1 MANKLTLS
9 NILPEGLNNRD
20 FQRFDP
26 KRISGPHQMPIL
38 FVPNLKKAEDGEK
51 ATTVQLTIANAR
63 KSVPVFGGGNTEDI
77 LLLILRHD
85 GFIKHKKYRQHFDED
100 TRTLNG
106 ARARL
111 ALLNEGQDGYEA
123 AKDAVTALEARLNN
137 YVEDSFMMMEQ
148 LLSEGLVPEWQK
160 VTREVCDSTTYVDL
174 NGVEH
179 ANVAARGKN
188 WDTLKICYYEILKW
202 HVRPNAAELLR
213 AYLTTCVRMAY
224 TGVTVKQYIGRVLQL
239 NEYLSML
246 PCLKHCKDSP
256 AGMPHANVKLTELEL
271 CPIILSGIPTSLSL
285 PYWANKGLF
294 HFAIE
299 VGPLVDELEAIEP
312 QVAASK
318 ELSNKKDNSKDN
330 GGKPAAKKGG
340 NGKGYAKKKD
350 NRIPRKSDDSRS
362 SKRQKKHCDKCAKF
376 SPATAGTHN
385 TSDCFKWNDDGSRRG
400 GGGGGNT
407 TNYAE
412 MFTAFQALQSLQKK
426 SEKESKKKKRKQ
438 VSSDDESYD
447 SS

>member
-1 MANKLTLS
+1 MSK
-9 NILPEGLNNRD
+9 
-20 FQRFDP
+20 
-26 KRISGPHQMPIL
+26 
-38 FVPNLKKAEDGEK
+38 
-51 ATTVQLTIANAR
+51 
-63 KSVPVFGGGNTEDI
+63 
-77 LLLILRHD
+77 
-85 GFIKHKKYRQHFDED
+85 
-100 TRTLNG
+100 
-106 ARARL
+106 
-111 ALLNEGQDGYEA
+111 
-123 AKDAVTALEARLNN
+123 
-137 YVEDSFMMMEQ
+137 
-148 LLSEGLVPEWQK
+148 
-160 VTREVCDSTTYVDL
+160 
-174 NGVEH
+174 
-179 ANVAARGKN
+179 
-188 WDTLKICYYEILKW
+188 
-202 HVRPNAAELLR
+202 
-213 AYLTTCVRMAY
+213 
-224 TGVTVKQYIGRVLQL
+224 
-239 NEYLSML
+239 
-246 PCLKHCKDSP
+246 
-256 AGMPHANVKLTELEL
+256 
-271 CPIILSGIPTSLSL
+271 IILSGIPTLLSL
-285 PYWANKGLF
+285 PWANKGLF

-340 NGKGYAKKKD
+340 NGKGYAKKKEY
-350 NRIPRKSDDSRS
+350 RIPRKSDDSRS

-438 VSSDDESYD
+438 VSSDDDSYD